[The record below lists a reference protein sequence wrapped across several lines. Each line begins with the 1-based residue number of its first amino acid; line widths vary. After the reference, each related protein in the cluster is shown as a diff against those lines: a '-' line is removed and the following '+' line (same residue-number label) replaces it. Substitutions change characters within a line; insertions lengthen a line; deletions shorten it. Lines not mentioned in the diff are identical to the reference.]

1 MNTQMSRERT
11 RKRRFMSKL
20 RKRRKLCSECGRRP
34 ALFIRRMRIHGGR
47 RERLGRNVI
56 VKTDR
61 QHDLCPQCK
70 RALNSRM
77 YAGRFS
83 K

>member
-1 MNTQMSRERT
+1 MNEQMSREHSK
-11 RKRRFMSKL
+11 KRRFMSKL
-20 RKRRKLCSECGRRP
+20 RKRRKLCVECGKRP

-47 RERLGRNVI
+47 RDRLGRNAV

-61 QHDLCPQCK
+61 QHDLCSQCK

-77 YAGRFS
+77 YS
-83 K
+83 Q